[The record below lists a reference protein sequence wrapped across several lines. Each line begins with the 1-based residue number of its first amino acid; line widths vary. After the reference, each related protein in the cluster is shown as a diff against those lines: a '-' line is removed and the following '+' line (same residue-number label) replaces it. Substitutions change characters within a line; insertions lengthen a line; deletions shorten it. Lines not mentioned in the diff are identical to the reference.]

1 MCISYVFI
9 YKYVWIKLKNWYIIV
24 FFFEKRGFICIER
37 KNMRLEEN

>member
-1 MCISYVFI
+1 MSYVFI

-37 KNMRLEEN
+37 KNIRLEEN